1 MCMKQDGKYRSS
13 CQDWLSYLWPLTLL
27 ALHLPSLWLKFIAV
41 AAKEATTKTIIKT
54 VVVFLNLIDLY
65 IVIHYVPNIKPA
77 KYPLSNTPKFNLS

>member
-1 MCMKQDGKYRSS
+1 MKQDGKYRSS

-54 VVVFLNLIDLY
+54 VVVFLNLIY
-65 IVIHYVPNIKPA
+65 PSIVIHYVPNIKPT
-77 KYPLSNTPKFNLS
+77 KHPLSDIIESKLS